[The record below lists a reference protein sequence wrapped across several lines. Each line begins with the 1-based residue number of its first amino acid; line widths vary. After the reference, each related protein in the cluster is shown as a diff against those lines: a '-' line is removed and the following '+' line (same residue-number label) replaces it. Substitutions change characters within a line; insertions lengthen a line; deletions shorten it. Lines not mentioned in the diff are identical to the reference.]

1 PRFEMRFYTPLKA
14 QLEALG
20 MGLAFDSEQADFSG
34 ITNTGMF
41 IAEVVHEAYVKV
53 DEEGTE
59 AAAATAVVM
68 EDSAVGDMFYADH
81 PFLFLIRDDLTGSI
95 LFMGRVVDPS

>member
-1 PRFEMRFYTPLKA
+1 
-14 QLEALG
+14 
-20 MGLAFDSEQADFSG
+20 
-34 ITNTGMF
+34 MF
-41 IAEVVHEAYVKV
+41 ISQVVHEAYVKV

-68 EDSAVGDMFYADH
+68 QDTAVGDMFYADH
-81 PFLFLIRDDLTGSI
+81 PFLFIIRDDLTGSI